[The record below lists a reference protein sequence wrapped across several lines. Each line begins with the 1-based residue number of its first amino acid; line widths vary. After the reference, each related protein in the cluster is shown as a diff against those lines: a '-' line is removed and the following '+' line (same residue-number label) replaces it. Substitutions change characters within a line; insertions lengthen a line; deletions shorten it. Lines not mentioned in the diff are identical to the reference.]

1 MNHIGRSIHA
11 MDDYKPHLGFT
22 DKFMS
27 QDAKNRIKQIDQDK
41 KSNLKKKDKNVR
53 IKNLGD

>member
-1 MNHIGRSIHA
+1 